1 MGIATGHNCHSRV
14 WLDVNLSTLRENYQ
28 RIVKTVAPCSV
39 IGVLKANAYGLGVT
53 RIAGAL
59 KAAGCSAFGVAEL
72 NEALALRDDGVPV
85 QILGSVLPEEIPP
98 AVEAG
103 ITLPITDW
111 DTAHRISV
119 SAVAQGRTARCQF
132 LVDTGMG
139 RLGIPVDCA
148 EEVIRNVHA
157 LPNLEC
163 EGIYSHFPTA
173 YREGSDYTNRQMDCF
188 LSLLESLARASVEF
202 RWRHIANSDA
212 INNFPRAYTS
222 PFNAVRTGIN
232 LHGSFDTAGQKSLEL
247 NPVLTLKTRLVAVR
261 KLPAGTHIGY
271 GCSYRLPRDMLVG
284 TISAGY
290 ADGLPLA
297 LSNRGHVLIHGE
309 ACQVLGRV
317 SMDYTTVSLDQ
328 VPGACCGDEVV
339 CLGGSGPEAVT
350 VEGWAL
356 LKATHSYDIICSFGS
371 RVERRYVE

>member
-1 MGIATGHNCHSRV
+1 MDHESHSRV
-14 WLDVNLSTLRENYQ
+14 WLDVDLNTLKQNYS
-28 RIVKTVAPCSV
+28 RIAAAVDPCAV
-39 IGVLKANAYGLGVT
+39 IGVLKANAYGLGVE

-59 KAAGCSAFGVAEL
+59 KAAGCAGFGVAEL
-72 NEALALRDDGVPV
+72 NEALALRDAGVPV

-103 ITLPITDW
+103 IILPITDW
-111 DTAHRISV
+111 DTAHHISM
-119 SAVAQGRTARCQF
+119 SAVALGQTARCQC
-132 LVDTGMG
+132 LIDTGMG
-139 RLGIPVDCA
+139 RLGIPVDSA
-148 EEVIRNVHA
+148 GDMIRKIQA
-157 LPNLEC
+157 LPNLEHT
-163 EGIYSHFPTA
+163 GIYSHFPMA
-173 YREGSDYTNRQMDCF
+173 YREGSEYTNRQMDAF
-188 LSLLESLARASVEF
+188 LDLLRTLAKDSIDF

-212 INNFPRAYTS
+212 INNVTRSYRA

-232 LHGSFDTAGQKSLEL
+232 LYGSFDAAGQRAVALKS
-247 NPVLTLKTRLVAVR
+247 VLTLKTRLVAVR

-271 GCSYRLPRDMLVG
+271 GCSYRLPQDMLVG

-297 LSNRGHVLIHGE
+297 LSNRGHVQMKGV

-328 VPGACCGDEVV
+328 VPSACCGDEVV
-339 CLGGSGPEAVT
+339 CLGGSGPGAVSI
-350 VEGWAL
+350 EDWAQ
-356 LKATHSYDIICSFGS
+356 LKGTHSYDIICSFGS